1 MKVKQLIFKDG
12 EVIKIKKEVAE
23 PWIVILTH
31 GRAGEELVKSAE
43 MILGKLK
50 NVYVFS
56 LLQGMQP
63 ESFKAEVENVLSK
76 SPEGTL
82 VITDLFGGTPSNVSI
97 MLSREYKISVVT
109 GLNIA
114 MLIEADSKRSTLRGD
129 ELAKVVANIGKDACK
144 EVTALF
150 NEN

>member
-1 MKVKQLIFKDG
+1 MKKRQG
-12 EVIKIKKEVAE
+12 VIKIKEEAK

-50 NVYVFS
+50 DVYTFS
-56 LLQGMQP
+56 LLQGMPP
-63 ESFKAEVENVLSK
+63 ENFMDEVKKVLEKA
-76 SPEGTL
+76 PEGTL
-82 VITDLFGGTPSNVSI
+82 ILTDLYGGTPSNVSI
-97 MLSREYKISVVT
+97 MLSKQYKISAAS

-114 MLIEADSKRSTLRGD
+114 MLIEADSERNTLRGK
-129 ELAKVVANIGKDACK
+129 ELADAVVDAGKDACK

-150 NEN
+150 NSK